1 MKKPDPQLAVLHRR
15 LAPLYIAAFFQ
26 SFVLWYT
33 IEKLFMQH
41 IGFNNATIG
50 LMVALYSAVMLVFEI
65 PSGILADRWS
75 RRGVLIV
82 ASFCLSLSALVCG
95 LSHSTGVYL
104 VGAMLWGVF
113 FACYSGMYDSIIY
126 DTIIETTGK
135 SKLYDHIF
143 GRVQVMESIALI
155 ISSILGA
162 LLAAKFSLRT
172 PYYIT
177 VALSLVPVVALLKF
191 NEPTLHKQQAVLSF
205 TRQLRDTVRAVTT
218 KHTLLPVVATL
229 VLQST
234 ITYCIYE
241 FAQLW
246 LLALHTPTVYFGVAN
261 AVLLASL
268 GAGGILVSRLHLYRY
283 MRMMYAL
290 GLLLVGAVGL
300 IALRNTALVVIA
312 QFVVTTGLVC
322 IHIIFSRI
330 LHDNVA
336 PSIRAGASSAA
347 SSLGRFLIIPAAILI
362 GYVGQRSS
370 IFTAAYILLGLTT
383 IMGIFILIVAG
394 QNGHTGLHHQDEGV
408 EAA

>member
-1 MKKPDPQLAVLHRR
+1 MKNPGFSLAALHRR
-15 LAPLYIAAFFQ
+15 LLPLYISAFFQ

-75 RRGVLIV
+75 RKGVLII
-82 ASFCLSLSALVCG
+82 ASFCLSLSALICG
-95 LSHSTGVYL
+95 LSNGIGIYL
-104 VGAMLWGVF
+104 VGAMFWGVF

-126 DTIIETTGK
+126 DTIIESTGK

-155 ISSILGA
+155 TSSILGA
-162 LLAAKFSLRT
+162 LLAARFSLRV
-172 PYYIT
+172 PYYFTI
-177 VALSLVPVVALLKF
+177 VLSLVPVLALLKF
-191 NEPTLHKQQAVLSF
+191 NEPTLHKQQTVLPF
-205 TRQLRDTVRAVTT
+205 TRQLRDTIRAVT
-218 KHTLLPVVATL
+218 KEHALLPVIITL

-246 LLALHTPTVYFGVAN
+246 LIALHMPTAYFGVAN

-283 MRMMYAL
+283 VRMAYAL
-290 GLLLVGAVGL
+290 VLLLISAVGL
-300 IALRNTALVVIA
+300 ITLRNTALIVLA
-312 QFVVTTGLVC
+312 QFGITTGLVC

-330 LHDNVA
+330 LHDNLA
-336 PSIRAGASSAA
+336 PNIRAGASSAA
-347 SSLGRFLIIPAAILI
+347 ATLGRLLIIPAAVLI
-362 GYVGQRSS
+362 GYVGERFS
-370 IFTAAYILLGLTT
+370 IFTAAYILLVLTAL
-383 IMGIFILIVAG
+383 MSLFVLVVAS
-394 QNGHTGLHHQDEGV
+394 QNGRTGLHHQEDSP
-408 EAA
+408 AT